1 MRAVFG
7 QFGEI
12 ESIRILP
19 TQDGQP
25 SSRAFVCYKQ
35 PDVAATAR
43 SNLHN
48 YIIEGKHLFV
58 TNYELPEIRRKI
70 QADAKDKADFLNMK
84 RQTAAPI
91 DPSLLQRPDTIQ
103 LIQQILTL
111 IQRNM
116 SRPQYPMR
124 APGAQ
129 YNNRPGQQRVPG
141 GAAGQPRGPAQRPN
155 PVNPVAMQ
163 PVPVAAQTS
172 APQVVIASSSG
183 ATYLQSA
190 DPKVNAYNQK
200 GFSYLPAV
208 FPENPNLKQMVG
220 EFIYSYVEEF
230 VGENLAPKITGML
243 IDLPIEDIKA
253 YLYDFN
259 RLY

>member
-1 MRAVFG
+1 MKGFPNTFTEENLRNLFG
-7 QFGEI
+7 HFGEI

-25 SSRAFVCYKQ
+25 SSRAFVCFKQ

-48 YIIEGKHLFV
+48 QIIEGKHLFV
-58 TNYELPEIRRKI
+58 TNYELPEIRKKI

-116 SRPQYPMR
+116 ARPQYPMR
-124 APGAQ
+124 APGGQ
-129 YNNRPGQQRVPG
+129 YNNNRPGQQPRNNSVPG
-141 GAAGQPRGPAQRPN
+141 GAPGQPRIPSQR
-155 PVNPVAMQ
+155 AL
-163 PVPVAAQTS
+163 S
-172 APQVVIASSSG
+172 
-183 ATYLQSA
+183 
-190 DPKVNAYNQK
+190 
-200 GFSYLPAV
+200 
-208 FPENPNLKQMVG
+208 
-220 EFIYSYVEEF
+220 
-230 VGENLAPKITGML
+230 
-243 IDLPIEDIKA
+243 
-253 YLYDFN
+253 
-259 RLY
+259 

>member
-1 MRAVFG
+1 MNYTEENLRGIFG
-7 QFGEI
+7 HFGEI

-48 YIIEGKHLFV
+48 QIIEGKHLFV
-58 TNYELPEIRRKI
+58 TNYELPEIRKKI

-116 SRPQYPMR
+116 GRPQ
-124 APGAQ
+124 
-129 YNNRPGQQRVPG
+129 
-141 GAAGQPRGPAQRPN
+141 
-155 PVNPVAMQ
+155 
-163 PVPVAAQTS
+163 
-172 APQVVIASSSG
+172 
-183 ATYLQSA
+183 
-190 DPKVNAYNQK
+190 
-200 GFSYLPAV
+200 
-208 FPENPNLKQMVG
+208 
-220 EFIYSYVEEF
+220 
-230 VGENLAPKITGML
+230 
-243 IDLPIEDIKA
+243 
-253 YLYDFN
+253 
-259 RLY
+259 

>member
-1 MRAVFG
+1 VKGFPSIYTEENLRIIFG
-7 QFGEI
+7 NFGEI

-25 SSRAFVCYKQ
+25 SSRAFVCFKQ

-48 YIIEGKHLFV
+48 HPIDGKNLFV
-58 TNYELPEIRRKI
+58 TNYELPEIRKKI

-116 SRPQYPMR
+116 SRPQYSMR
-124 APGAQ
+124 P
-129 YNNRPGQQRVPG
+129 PG
-141 GAAGQPRGPAQRPN
+141 G
-155 PVNPVAMQ
+155 
-163 PVPVAAQTS
+163 
-172 APQVVIASSSG
+172 
-183 ATYLQSA
+183 
-190 DPKVNAYNQK
+190 
-200 GFSYLPAV
+200 
-208 FPENPNLKQMVG
+208 
-220 EFIYSYVEEF
+220 
-230 VGENLAPKITGML
+230 
-243 IDLPIEDIKA
+243 
-253 YLYDFN
+253 
-259 RLY
+259 